1 MAAKKS
7 VLVKICGLTEDE
19 GLDAAIDAGADF
31 LGLVFFPRSPRFIT
45 PADAGELFQYL
56 PEELR
61 VVGLFVDPSFEEI
74 EHVLNS
80 VRLDM
85 IQLHGHETTERV
97 EEIRL
102 EFGHPVMKAI
112 PVSTAADLDAADA
125 YAAVADWLLFDA
137 KPPQDADRPGGNATS
152 FDWSLLSGRTWPC
165 RWMLAGGLTPDNV
178 AEAIRLTGAA
188 AVDVSS
194 GVESAPGIKDAEKVA
209 RFIAAA
215 KGV

>member
-1 MAAKKS
+1 MAKP

-45 PADAGELFQYL
+45 PQDAGELFQYL
-56 PEELR
+56 PEDLK

-74 EHVLNS
+74 EQVLNA

-85 IQLHGHETTERV
+85 IQLHGHETPERV

-102 EFGHPVMKAI
+102 EFGHPVMKAL
-112 PVSTAADLDAADA
+112 PVATTADLDAAMA
-125 YAAVADWLLFDA
+125 YAEVADWLLFDA
-137 KPPQDADRPGGNATS
+137 KPPPDADRPGGNAAS
-152 FDWSLLSGRTWPC
+152 FDWTLLAGRSWPC
-165 RWMLAGGLTPDNV
+165 PWMLAGGLTPDTV
-178 AEAIRLTGAA
+178 AEAIRISGAT

-194 GVESAPGIKDAEKVA
+194 GVERSPGIKDPELVEH
-209 RFIAAA
+209 FIRAA
-215 KGV
+215 KG

>member
-1 MAAKKS
+1 MTKP

-56 PEELR
+56 PEEMK
-61 VVGLFVDPSFEEI
+61 VVGLFVDPSFADI
-74 EHVLNS
+74 EQVLNS

-85 IQLHGHETTERV
+85 IQLHGSESPERI
-97 EEIRL
+97 EEIRQ

-112 PVSTAADLDAADA
+112 PVSSAADLDAAHDLA
-125 YAAVADWLLFDA
+125 EVSDWLLFDA
-137 KPPQDADRPGGNATS
+137 KPPKDADRPGGNALS
-152 FDWSLLSGRTWPC
+152 FDWSLLQGRTWPC
-165 RWMLAGGLTPDNV
+165 PWMLAGGLTPDNV
-178 AEAIRLTGAA
+178 AEAIRMSGAL

-194 GVESAPGIKDAEKVA
+194 GVESAPGIKNPDLIA

-215 KGV
+215 KG